1 MKTLQTQP
9 VFRTSL
15 LMAAAALLAACAGS
29 PVAPVNKNAAG
40 TPATTAIEP
49 KAQPAVPE
57 PAKAARQ
64 PGAIEGRPWF
74 LINLP
79 IALSAGGPHSREG
92 YIRFNHLSEK
102 LEGHTGCNPLKADY
116 VLEGQKVRISN
127 VTAGKMPCTDAVTF
141 EALLIQSLS
150 DAVIW
155 EQLDDGRL
163 VLKNDEGFPLAV
175 FRPGDRDR

>member
-1 MKTLQTQP
+1 MNTSQTRP
-9 VFRTSL
+9 VFRISL
-15 LMAAAALLAACAGS
+15 LMATAAVLAACAGS
-29 PVAPVNKNAAG
+29 PVAPVTQGAAG
-40 TPATTAIEP
+40 APVASAVEQKAELAVLEP
-49 KAQPAVPE
+49 V
-57 PAKAARQ
+57 KAARQ

-92 YIRFNHLSEK
+92 YIRFNHVSEK

-150 DAVIW
+150 DAVTW

-163 VLKNDEGFPLAV
+163 LLKNDEGFPLAV
-175 FRPGDRDR
+175 FRPGDR

>member
-1 MKTLQTQP
+1 MNTSQTRP
-9 VFRTSL
+9 VFRIGL
-15 LMAAAALLAACAGS
+15 LMATAAVLAACAGS
-29 PVAPVNKNAAG
+29 PVAPVTQVAAG
-40 TPATTAIEP
+40 TPVATAVEQ
-49 KAQPAVPE
+49 KAEPAVLE
-57 PAKAARQ
+57 PVKAVRQ

-92 YIRFNHLSEK
+92 YIRFNHVTEK

-127 VTAGKMPCTDAVTF
+127 VTAGKVPCTDAVTF

-150 DAVIW
+150 DAVTW

-163 VLKNDEGFPLAV
+163 LLKNDEGFPLAV
-175 FRPGDRDR
+175 FRPGDR

>member
-1 MKTLQTQP
+1 MNTFP
-9 VFRTSL
+9 IRPGFRISL
-15 LMAAAALLAACAGS
+15 LMATAAVLAACAGS
-29 PVAPVNKNAAG
+29 PIAPVTHGGAG
-40 TPATTAIEP
+40 APVDTAVDQ
-49 KAQPAVPE
+49 KAEPAVLE
-57 PAKAARQ
+57 PVKAARQ
-64 PGAIEGRPWF
+64 PGVIEGRSWL

-92 YIRFNHLSEK
+92 YIRFNHILEK

-127 VTAGKMPCTDAVTF
+127 LKAGKMPCTDAVTF

-150 DAVIW
+150 DAVTW

-163 VLKNDEGFPLAV
+163 VLKNDEGLPLAV
-175 FRPGDRDR
+175 FRPGDR